1 MKYLTLSAFLLALI
15 GCTNNTAKITEEAPA
30 SQTEQSTSANQ
41 ADLKEVTLKIEG
53 MTCPHGCAATIEKN
67 LNKTEGVSK
76 AVVDFDSKTATI
88 SFDAH
93 KLSKESLISVIE
105 GSNGG
110 DSYKVIP

>member
-1 MKYLTLSAFLLALI
+1 MKHLTLSAFLLALI
-15 GCTNNTAKITEEAPA
+15 GCTNNTAKTTEEAPA
-30 SQTEQSTSANQ
+30 PQTEQSTSANQ

-53 MTCPHGCAATIEKN
+53 MTCAHGCAATIEKN

>member
-15 GCTNNTAKITEEAPA
+15 GCTNNTAKTTEEAPA
-30 SQTEQSTSANQ
+30 
-41 ADLKEVTLKIEG
+41 IEG
-53 MTCPHGCAATIEKN
+53 MTCAHGCAATIEKN